1 MTAKSKVLRVLMDS
15 LVSWV
20 VVMAFVSLWISFTQ
34 WELFNPIESILSI
47 PSWSVDDRGA
57 ASVWFIVI
65 EAIVIVCS
73 WHRKQPKK
81 EVKADDFASGF
92 CDVGV
97 RRRDGSFK
105 SGCDASSEVATGIIT
120 GIAISSFSSND
131 SGD

>member
-1 MTAKSKVLRVLMDS
+1 MTTKSKVLRVLIDS
-15 LVSWV
+15 VVSWV
-20 VVMAFVSLWISFTQ
+20 VLIAFVSLWISFTQ

-73 WHRKQPKK
+73 WHRKHPKK
-81 EVKADDFASGF
+81 EVKTDDFASRL
-92 CDVGV
+92 CDVRV
-97 RRRDGSFK
+97 RRRDNSFK
-105 SGCDASSEVATGIIT
+105 SDCDASSEVAAGIIT